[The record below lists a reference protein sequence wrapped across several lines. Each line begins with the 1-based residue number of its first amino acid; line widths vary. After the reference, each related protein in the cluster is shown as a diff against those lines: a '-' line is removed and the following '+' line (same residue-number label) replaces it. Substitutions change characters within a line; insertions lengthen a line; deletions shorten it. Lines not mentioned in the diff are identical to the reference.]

1 MRKRP
6 NGSGSIVKIK
16 GRRKPYR
23 AVVTSGYTVDEN
35 ENKKQIRKLLG
46 YFPNYYAAQEAITQ
60 FHEKMNGIEIE
71 YVTFEDLYN
80 KWKNDTFHLYTK
92 STIYSYEHAYSM
104 CDILYS
110 KYMEDI
116 TVFDLQN
123 VIDECEKNYPILKQ
137 VKTLFKQLYSYAL
150 CYNYISDNRSKYID
164 LRMYKMN
171 YKPREIKR
179 FTGEQIELIWN
190 NYSNKFDE
198 IVLMLIYTGV
208 RICELLNLHKKD
220 VNLKERYFKVEDSK
234 TSSGIRVVPIANKI
248 LPFFEEW
255 YSSSNDVNAFLI
267 HDDEMKQIL
276 YGKFISSYYKPF
288 MNRLNIDLMPHSC
301 RHTCASLLSDAEVEL
316 SVIQKILG
324 HKQGKYDP
332 YIYHDIKDLIEAID
346 RI

>member
-23 AVVTSGYTVDEN
+23 AVITSGYTVNGN
-35 ENKKQIRKLLG
+35 ENKKKIRRLLG
-46 YFPNYYAAQEAITQ
+46 YFPNYCAAQEAITQ
-60 FHEKMNGIEIE
+60 FHEKMNGVEIE
-71 YVTFEDLYN
+71 YVTFEDLYK
-80 KWKNDTFHLYTK
+80 KWKNDIFHLYTK

-137 VKTLFKQLYSYAL
+137 VKTLFNQLYSYAL
-150 CYNYISDNRSKYID
+150 CYNYVSDNRSKYID
-164 LRMYKMN
+164 LRLYKMN

-179 FTGEQIELIWN
+179 FTGKQIDLIWN
-190 NYSNKFDE
+190 NYTNKFDE

-208 RICELLNLHKKD
+208 RICELLNKD

-255 YSSSNDVNAFLI
+255 YSSSNDANDFLI
-267 HDDEMKQIL
+267 HDDEMMQIL

-288 MNRLNIDLMPHSC
+288 MKKLNIDLMPHSC
-301 RHTCASLLSDAEVEL
+301 RHTCASLLSDAKVEL

-324 HKQGKYDP
+324 HKQGKYAP
-332 YIYHDIKDLIEAID
+332 YIYHDIKDLIDAID
-346 RI
+346 SI